1 MRLAAIFH
9 DADHLRESRRTAMW
23 NRALMRLFSLS
34 FISLFVIGLLW
45 DRDSRQGEAAGH
57 KPIPDKRKDD
67 KSQ

>member
-1 MRLAAIFH
+1 
-9 DADHLRESRRTAMW
+9 MW

-45 DRDSRQGEAAGH
+45 DRDSRQGETAGH